1 MNRRLRLAVVALST
15 SALITTGT
23 AIAPVQAQMAIEVPA
38 PAFTTE
44 MLSSVLPQQ
53 LQEFLYLAVALPV
66 IASSVLSSVIGI
78 PQCGLHDTRAC

>member
-23 AIAPVQAQMAIEVPA
+23 AIAPVQAQTAVEVPA

-44 MLSSVLPQQ
+44 MISSVLPQQ
-53 LQEFLYLAVALPV
+53 LQEFLFLAIAFPV
-66 IASSVLSSVIGI
+66 MASSVLSSTIGI